1 MKTPEE
7 IQTLIK
13 DLRAAQEGEYE
24 KFGDMADRTAQRAA
38 KFIEEEVLPQA
49 AKLALIKDVYQRFYD
64 NLESFTSPRG
74 KEAEECQVVLGAT
87 LAYLLGAIATDGK
100 IELQIEL
107 VEDEE
112 IATFLKVHF
121 PADHAV
127 WNHIQ
132 FEVIL

>member
-13 DLRAAQEGEYE
+13 DLRAAQEGEDE

-64 NLESFTSPRG
+64 NLESFTSPWG
-74 KEAEECQVVLGAT
+74 KEAEECQVVPGAT
-87 LAYLLGAIATDGK
+87 LAYLLGAIATDG
-100 IELQIEL
+100 QIEL